1 MNAFTIL
8 EAIDAI
14 SDQTLLCTL
23 SYRPRVI
30 RAAKKQKSCKK
41 HWVPWA
47 AAAACL
53 CLIVVGAIGLMLKG
67 LQAPSDFVIENN
79 VLISYT
85 GSESNVVLP
94 DNVTAIAN
102 GAFCDNQTLQSIS
115 APKVTSIGDRAF
127 ENCTALQS
135 ASFFEALEIGDYAF
149 SGCRNLEEL
158 GISCATTVGQGFID
172 GTSIEVL
179 MIPEVTEVL
188 NEFTFT
194 DPRPELWG
202 YPNSPLQTFAEQYGF
217 TFVNIN
223 ETAQAFGDFTYL
235 EFPDHIRICR
245 YTGTSTDVVI
255 PEQINAKPVTELR
268 YQFISMTDFINPAE
282 VTFSEITSLCAPTV
296 QRLVIESDNT
306 EYYRHY
312 FYHNLTLLDMP
323 MLTDLPDNAF
333 SECVS
338 LSEIR
343 LDSMQSIGSYVF
355 RCGQFTELYVPNAT
369 RIAPDAFAQTDIR
382 TLHGYVNSYVESWAK
397 QNGYGFVDIED
408 DYVPDYEI
416 TELDPSSLIY
426 HPITQ
431 SGYNN
436 VAYGYTGV
444 GVAHD
449 DAGTLYLHVR
459 DWDAYLKTPFK
470 QYYYYSYDTIYM
482 PLHTAAVYGD
492 TAYLVAGTSP
502 STGDSPVVSSL
513 AMASITLDG
522 EVKTWTVELGQKLE
536 IRGMSLHF
544 SDERNG
550 KLLITHTQLI
560 DHHLLLLQTN
570 DGGLTWNAVQSDSLP
585 VSYGGAK
592 LAPDFCAYGFVTDQI
607 GFASIH
613 YYYDPI
619 EPEGH
624 TYLTF
629 DGGKTWRKWNYQT
642 TEAEIPD
649 GYGET
654 IALIQT
660 DGVLYLTVQVQGGS
674 IQNPY
679 YLIYKSS
686 DNGASWQPC
695 Q

>member
-14 SDQTLLCTL
+14 EDQTLHSAL
-23 SYRPRVI
+23 SYRPGAVRVV
-30 RAAKKQKSCKK
+30 KKQKNRKK
-41 HWVPWA
+41 HWIPWA
-47 AAAACL
+47 VAAACL
-53 CLIVVGAIGLMLKG
+53 CLLVVGAVGFMLKG
-67 LQAPSDFVIENN
+67 LQAPSDFVIENS

-85 GSESNVVLP
+85 GNDPDVVLP
-94 DNVTAIAN
+94 DNVTAIAD

-115 APKVTSIGDRAF
+115 APSVTSIGDRAF

-135 ASFFEALEIGDYAF
+135 ASFSEALEIGDYAF
-149 SGCRNLEEL
+149 RNCANLEQL
-158 GISCATTVGQGFID
+158 NILCATRVGQGFID
-172 GTSIEVL
+172 GTGISVL
-179 MIPEVTEVL
+179 IIPDVTEIL

-202 YPNSPLQTFAEQYGF
+202 YRNTPLQEFAEQYGL

-223 ETAQAFGDFTYL
+223 DQTQVFGDFIFI
-235 EFPDHIRICR
+235 EFPEHIRIYQ
-245 YTGTSTDVVI
+245 YTGADTDIVI
-255 PEQINAKPVTELR
+255 PEQINGKPVTELR
-268 YQFISMTDFINPAE
+268 YEFVSMTDFINSAE
-282 VTFSEITSLCAPTV
+282 VTFSEITSLRAPTV
-296 QRLVIESDNT
+296 QRLGIESDNT
-306 EYYRHY
+306 DYYRHY

-323 MLTDLPDNAF
+323 MLKSLPNNAF
-333 SECVS
+333 SECIS
-338 LSEIR
+338 LQEIY
-343 LDSMQSIGSYVF
+343 LDSVQSIGSYVF
-355 RCGQFTELYVPNAT
+355 RCGQFTELYVPNT
-369 RIAPDAFAQTDIR
+369 TSIAPDAFAQTDIR

-397 QNGYGFVDIED
+397 QNGYGFVDIEN

-426 HPITQ
+426 HPIMQ
-431 SGYNN
+431 SGYNS
-436 VAYGYTGV
+436 VAYGYNGV
-444 GVAHD
+444 GIAHD

-459 DWDAYLKTPFK
+459 DWDAYLKTPLK

-492 TAYLVAGTSP
+492 TAYLIAGTSP
-502 STGDSPVVSSL
+502 STEDSPVVSSL
-513 AMASITLDG
+513 AMASITRDG

-550 KLLITHTQLI
+550 KLLIAHTQLI

-570 DGGLTWNAVQSDSLP
+570 DGGLTWSAVQSDSLP

-592 LAPDFCAYGFVTDQI
+592 LAPNFCAYGFVTDQI

-613 YYYDPI
+613 YYYDPT

-629 DGGKTWRKWNYQT
+629 DGGKTWEKWNYQT
-642 TEAEIPD
+642 TEAEMPE

-660 DGVLYLTVQVQGGS
+660 DGVLYLTVHVQGNNV
-674 IQNPY
+674 QTPY
-679 YLIYKSS
+679 YLTYQSS